1 MVILRATSILK
12 RQKKDKKMM
21 CNITHVRVPVVGVK
35 EQTLMDDRLL
45 FFLKNKKKRYFEKKI
60 NIQAKKLTE
69 G

>member
-35 EQTLMDDRLL
+35 EQTLMDDRL
-45 FFLKNKKKRYFEKKI
+45 FFFFKEQKKKIF
-60 NIQAKKLTE
+60 
-69 G
+69 